1 MLFLGV
7 TDDLGDIWAGE
18 LLDSLKHFCGFW
30 GQPDRKFE
38 IEILGKARTYVHHSC
53 GATGV
58 LK

>member
-7 TDDLGDIWAGE
+7 TDDLEDIWAGE
-18 LLDSLKHFCGFW
+18 LLDSLKHFYGFW
-30 GQPDRKFE
+30 GHPDRTFE
-38 IEILGKARTYVHHSC
+38 IEIPGKARTYVRHSC